1 MAYNPY
7 YQFQPY
13 QQTPQQA
20 SQPLIWVQGES
31 GAKSFMVA
39 PGLTVALWDSE
50 AQVIY
55 LKSADA
61 SGMPSM
67 RILDYKIRD
76 PLAQVSPGYATQGDL
91 EKLLSRVAALEAK
104 MGGVTYEP
112 SVSDASAAT
121 AK

>member
-13 QQTPQQA
+13 QQTPQQV

-39 PGLTVALWDSE
+39 PGQTVALWDSE